1 MRFRD
6 IRDGKYYFGELDGA
20 ANTNTPHNVDI
31 FGNYKLDNGW
41 NFKYSTRLHLA
52 KASLLYGIPLSIF
65 EAGAQNRYT
74 IASTGEAYTGRVG
87 TQLGLSTPEITVT
100 SLMGRFSI
108 NKQLDDHNVTLGI
121 LEQYYHID
129 EYVSNRSL
137 YFQTVE
143 NQPQRLIGPNT
154 DEYGFYGYNT
164 SAEYFNG
171 IENKL
176 AVYANDTWKVSD
188 KLNIKAGLMLRHHL
202 IDGDFTRT
210 PRSEGF
216 TLAEA
221 ELTDIDESY
230 FHVAGNLNANYNI
243 TKNFGVL
250 GNFLYTE
257 ENGRLENFST
267 ATDPSVV
274 KSRSPL
280 AGLGVFWNTDYFSL
294 VSQATYLTKNNYLT
308 RYNLVNPADNTES
321 QQTSVFYNIQ
331 TLGWTT
337 DMMIS
342 PFKGFNLHYLI
353 TLQDPVYKD
362 FTFNAFGE
370 NYDYSDKT
378 VLEISNVLMEID
390 PSYTYKD
397 WRVWASFRYFSKQYA
412 NINNALYFAPRWEN
426 FGGINYKYN
435 DHISFGA
442 TVVNFLNQTGAK
454 GTINGAELINDASQ
468 FYGSVLSGSYIRPFT
483 VQLSASFNF

>member
-1 MRFRD
+1 
-6 IRDGKYYFGELDGA
+6 
-20 ANTNTPHNVDI
+20 
-31 FGNYKLDNGW
+31 
-41 NFKYSTRLHLA
+41 
-52 KASLLYGIPLSIF
+52 
-65 EAGAQNRYT
+65 
-74 IASTGEAYTGRVG
+74 
-87 TQLGLSTPEITVT
+87 
-100 SLMGRFSI
+100 
-108 NKQLDDHNVTLGI
+108 
-121 LEQYYHID
+121 
-129 EYVSNRSL
+129 
-137 YFQTVE
+137 
-143 NQPQRLIGPNT
+143 
-154 DEYGFYGYNT
+154 
-164 SAEYFNG
+164 
-171 IENKL
+171 
-176 AVYANDTWKVSD
+176 
-188 KLNIKAGLMLRHHL
+188 MLRHHL

-267 ATDPSVV
+267 AIDPSVV

-331 TLGWTT
+331 ILGWTT
-337 DMMIS
+337 DMMIT

-370 NYDYSDKT
+370 NYD
-378 VLEISNVLMEID
+378 
-390 PSYTYKD
+390 
-397 WRVWASFRYFSKQYA
+397 
-412 NINNALYFAPRWEN
+412 
-426 FGGINYKYN
+426 
-435 DHISFGA
+435 
-442 TVVNFLNQTGAK
+442 
-454 GTINGAELINDASQ
+454 
-468 FYGSVLSGSYIRPFT
+468 
-483 VQLSASFNF
+483 